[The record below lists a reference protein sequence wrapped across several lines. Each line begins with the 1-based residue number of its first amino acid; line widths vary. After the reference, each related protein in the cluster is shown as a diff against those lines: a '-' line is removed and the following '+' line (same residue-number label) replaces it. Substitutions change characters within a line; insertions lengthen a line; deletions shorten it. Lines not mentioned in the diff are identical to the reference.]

1 MIDEVNPMQLH
12 LLETFIS
19 AFAEKWK
26 GGGKIESRGNRIQQ
40 MHFLT
45 ALALWH

>member
-19 AFAEKWK
+19 AFSEKWK
-26 GGGKIESRGNRIQQ
+26 GGENRK
-40 MHFLT
+40 
-45 ALALWH
+45 

>member
-1 MIDEVNPMQLH
+1 MMIDEVNPMQLH

-19 AFAEKWK
+19 AFSEKWK
-26 GGGKIESRGNRIQQ
+26 GGKIESRGNRIQQ